1 MVESASVNFYTYSK
15 TSGPEKEI
23 FPWKPRYGYIVPTY
37 LLELRL
43 NSIIQQY
50 GMFSELR
57 AKQLGD
63 RIYKSK

>member
-1 MVESASVNFYTYSK
+1 MVESALVNFYTYSK

-23 FPWKPRYGYIVPTY
+23 FHWKPRYEYIVPTY
-37 LLELRL
+37 LLKLWL